1 MKRHSLI
8 TLFACL
14 LICCPSFAQDKQRC
28 SEDEFRMKK
37 QAYITEKAGLTSEE
51 AQAFFPI
58 YFELQEKKKEKNKKT
73 WSNARKG
80 MKPETSEEEYQE
92 IINQHFNSQHEI
104 LDLEKE
110 YIDKYRKVL
119 TDKKIYMV
127 YRAEIKFNRNMLK
140 ILQKMDEKK

>member
-58 YFELQEKKKEKNKKT
+58 YFELQEKKAATNGKAWQKAKLKE
-73 WSNARKG
+73 
-80 MKPETSEEEYQE
+80 
-92 IINQHFNSQHEI
+92 
-104 LDLEKE
+104 
-110 YIDKYRKVL
+110 
-119 TDKKIYMV
+119 
-127 YRAEIKFNRNMLK
+127 
-140 ILQKMDEKK
+140 

>member
-8 TLFACL
+8 TLFAYL

-58 YFELQEKKKEKNKKT
+58 YFELQEKKKEKNKET

-140 ILQKMDEKK
+140 ILQKMEEKK

>member
-1 MKRHSLI
+1 MAS
-8 TLFACL
+8 
-14 LICCPSFAQDKQRC
+14 
-28 SEDEFRMKK
+28 
-37 QAYITEKAGLTSEE
+37 
-51 AQAFFPI
+51 
-58 YFELQEKKKEKNKKT
+58 KKEKNKET

-92 IINQHFNSQHEI
+92 IINQYINSQHEI

-140 ILQKMDEKK
+140 ILQNIDEK